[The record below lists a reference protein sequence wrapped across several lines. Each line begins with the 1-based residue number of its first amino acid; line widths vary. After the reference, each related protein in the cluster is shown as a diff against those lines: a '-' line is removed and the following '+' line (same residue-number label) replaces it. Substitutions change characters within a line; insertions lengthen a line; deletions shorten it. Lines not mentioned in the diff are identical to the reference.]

1 MIIKNNELIIALDFG
16 TSNLKGAVFDIYGKE
31 YAFESIGYSLYTP
44 ADSIVEI
51 DVGLYWNNIISIL
64 KKLSEKLGKK
74 AKNVIAIGTSSHG
87 ETIVPIDNNGNPLR
101 NAIVWIDTRTTSEV
115 EEIASHFNPEDT
127 FKITGCPEA
136 DTSWPATRILWIR
149 KNEPDIFQKT
159 YKFMLLEDY
168 LIYKLTGKFVG
179 EASVYSSSYYYDIV
193 NYTYFEPMLDFL
205 KINKDKLPEVLMP
218 GTEVSKIK
226 EEVAK
231 ITGLPKDVKIIIG
244 AMDQICG
251 AVGAGNI
258 YKGIVSETT
267 GSCFAMV
274 ITIDKPIFDYNYK
287 LPCTPHACKGTYA
300 LMPYSPTGGIVLKW
314 FKDKF
319 CQEEQRLANKKNKS
333 VFKIMDEMAAE
344 VPAGSEGLIML
355 PFLTGALFPEFN
367 PNARAVFFNFSINHT
382 KAHFIRSILES
393 IGYLMQNYLE
403 SVKKLNIDIEKI
415 ISIGG
420 GASSNLWCQIKS
432 DMAELK
438 IEVPKYTETA
448 LLGSAILT
456 FVSLGVFK
464 DIEDASKNLIRI
476 KKEFIPDKRNKEIYK
491 YNFKK
496 YKRLYE
502 SLKDLYS

>member
-1 MIIKNNELIIALDFG
+1 MKVNDEIIIALDFG

-31 YAFESIGYSLYTP
+31 YAFESIEYSLYTP
-44 ADSIVEI
+44 TDSIVENNV
-51 DVGLYWNNIISIL
+51 DFYWDNIITIL
-64 KKLSEKLGKK
+64 KNLSKKLGNKT
-74 AKNVIAIGTSSHG
+74 KNVIAIGTSSQG
-87 ETIVPIDNNGNPLR
+87 ETIVPIDKNGNPLR

-115 EEIASHFNPEDT
+115 EEIASHFNPKDM
-127 FKITGCPEA
+127 FKITGYPEV

-149 KNEPDIFQKT
+149 KNEPDIFQNT
-159 YKFMLLEDY
+159 YKFLLLEDY
-168 LIYKLTGKFVG
+168 LVYKLTGKFVG

-193 NYTYFEPMLDFL
+193 NYTYFEPMLDYL
-205 KINKDKLPEVLMP
+205 KISKDKLPEVLMP

-226 EEVAK
+226 KEVAK
-231 ITGLPKDVKIIIG
+231 ITGLPEDVKIIIG

-287 LPCTPHACKGTYA
+287 LPCTPHATKGTYA

-314 FKDKF
+314 FKDRF
-319 CQEEQRLANKKNKS
+319 CQEEQALANKKNKS
-333 VFKIMDEMAAE
+333 VFKIMDEMAAN
-344 VPAGSEGLIML
+344 VPPGSEGLIML

-393 IGYLMQNYLE
+393 IGYMMMNYLN
-403 SVKKLNIDIEKI
+403 SAKKLGIDVEKI

-432 DMAELK
+432 DMAGLK
-438 IEVPKYTETA
+438 IEVPEYTETA

-456 FVSLGVFK
+456 FISLGFFK
-464 DIEDASKNLIRI
+464 NIKDASKNLTKIER
-476 KKEFIPDKRNKEIYK
+476 EFIPDKKNKDIYGH
-491 YNFKK
+491 NFKK

-502 SLKDLYS
+502 SLKDLY